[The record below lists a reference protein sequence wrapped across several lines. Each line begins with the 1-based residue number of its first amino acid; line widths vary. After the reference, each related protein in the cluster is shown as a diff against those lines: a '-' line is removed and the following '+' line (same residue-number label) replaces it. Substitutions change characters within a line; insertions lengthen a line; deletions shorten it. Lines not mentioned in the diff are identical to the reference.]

1 MWKLNLKLS
10 PNFHCHS
17 LNLLSHEAIL
27 LIFKERMSRH
37 SFLAYGHCSGTRGF
51 KIQLKKS
58 KNALT
63 FKLGRKGIN
72 RIFAELFTESNTE
85 SD

>member
-1 MWKLNLKLS
+1 MSLISDPLN
-10 PNFHCHS
+10 P
-17 LNLLSHEAIL
+17 
-27 LIFKERMSRH
+27 
-37 SFLAYGHCSGTRGF
+37 G
-51 KIQLKKS
+51 KKT

-72 RIFAELFTESNTE
+72 RIFAELFTESNIE

>member
-1 MWKLNLKLS
+1 
-10 PNFHCHS
+10 
-17 LNLLSHEAIL
+17 
-27 LIFKERMSRH
+27 
-37 SFLAYGHCSGTRGF
+37 
-51 KIQLKKS
+51 
-58 KNALT
+58 LT